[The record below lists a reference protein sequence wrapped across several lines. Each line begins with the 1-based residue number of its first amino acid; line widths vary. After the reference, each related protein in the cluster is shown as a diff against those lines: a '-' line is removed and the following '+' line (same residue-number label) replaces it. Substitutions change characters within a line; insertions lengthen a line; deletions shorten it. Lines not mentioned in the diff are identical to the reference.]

1 METRAEKI
9 GRYRLLLVASDL
21 AVPKDHVRHADL
33 LRRLAH
39 ELVKDRPD
47 HPDHNEAQD

>member
-1 METRAEKI
+1 METPSEKI
-9 GRYRLLLVASDL
+9 ARYRLLLVASDL

-39 ELVKDRPD
+39 ELATDRPD
-47 HPDHNEAQD
+47 HADHNEAQD